1 MATKQKDV
9 HSFINETLEA
19 ITGALSVEESDRVIS
34 ICSCGAQPLSFLPYI
49 GNSGSVMGI
58 DYNPD
63 QIKFTKHIM
72 KLIRE
77 GKVDDLEALNITPK
91 DRGYFSDEKRLE
103 AIARNLSKLHFEVID
118 VSKKP
123 EIEGKFNKGYFS
135 NAPVNLKYFH
145 PLFENGAL
153 VYVAFATASLP
164 NQIEKF
170 LDNRSEAYGCDIR
183 QLYEID
189 REKTERACKIEA
201 AHPIVYH
208 HSIENG
214 SIGCDWTPCVFRKK

>member
-1 MATKQKDV
+1 MATKQKI

-19 ITGALSVEESDRVIS
+19 ITGALSIEESDRVIS
-34 ICSCGAQPLSFLPYI
+34 ICSCGAQPLSFSQYI
-49 GNSGSVMGI
+49 DDSGSVLAV
-58 DYNPD
+58 DYNPE
-63 QIKFTKHIM
+63 QIKFTRKVM

-77 GKVDDLEALNITPK
+77 GKVDELEALNIAPK
-91 DRGYFSDEKRLE
+91 DRGYFSDEHRLE
-103 AIARNLSKLHFEVID
+103 TIARNLDKLQFEVMD

-123 EIEGKFNKGYFS
+123 KIKDRFNKGYFS

-153 VYVAFATASLP
+153 IYVAFATVNLP

-183 QLYEID
+183 KLYDID
-189 REKTERACKIEA
+189 RQRTERACKVEA
-201 AHPIVYH
+201 AHPAVNH
-208 HSIENG
+208 HSIEGG